1 MYFQIEYYF
10 GDYNLPKDKWML
22 EKLEDLEGGTVR
34 EIFKNTIFT
43 YISDH
48 LTRISLKM
56 FREWLGVYAA

>member
-34 EIFKNTIFT
+34 EIFKNTI
-43 YISDH
+43 
-48 LTRISLKM
+48 
-56 FREWLGVYAA
+56 